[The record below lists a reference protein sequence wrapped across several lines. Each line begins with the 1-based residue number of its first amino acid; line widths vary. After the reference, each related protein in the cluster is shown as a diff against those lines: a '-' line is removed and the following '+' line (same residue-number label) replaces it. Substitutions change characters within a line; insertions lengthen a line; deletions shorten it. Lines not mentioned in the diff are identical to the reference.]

1 MLTNYLT
8 IILRKLRKE
17 RLYTFVNLLGLTIG
31 LCAVL
36 LIGLFVNDELS
47 YDEFH
52 SDKDRM
58 FRVIRNSEQFGYG
71 GLIACDYVNSVA
83 EVAPQIEAYSRM
95 SRIDEQVLLESGDV
109 RLYSGDTYRVDHNFF
124 EFFDFHLLDGIPA
137 EVLKQPGT
145 AVISRSMARRMFGD
159 ENPVGKEL
167 RLDKERS
174 LMITGLAANPPA
186 NSHVRFDLLVA
197 ENGEFKNQF
206 ETMGYVSSLASYVRL
221 TPGYDLNAVTDQF
234 DQLRDKVSYAMFLD
248 DVEFQLIPLTQQH
261 LTPYYEY
268 DFFAKNDIR
277 FIYLFTG
284 IGLVIL
290 ILAVINYINLATAQ
304 ALRRS
309 KEIGLRKVIGA
320 NRSQLMIYQFLESIV
335 VTTMAFVLA
344 FALAER
350 ALPIYNDLLNKSI
363 TLNYLSLE
371 FLFGVPAMG
380 IIIGVLAGAYPAFF
394 QSRFQAIRL
403 VNEQNTG
410 RGGKKNLR
418 RGLMLLQF
426 VVAGVLLLTSL
437 IMQSQMSYLKE
448 KDLGFDQDHLV
459 SIPLYED
466 SLYNGAYLKQQINSI
481 AGIKDVSVS
490 TWKMGGGTSS
500 GVFDG
505 KHNEG
510 EGAEYLRLEY
520 IAADKDYINTLGLR
534 VKESS
539 SSYREKGLQ
548 QGEVVVSQKLIDTF
562 DWNEN
567 PVGRKVY
574 NFDNQEF
581 TIVAVVEDF
590 YVRPL
595 TTEVRAALVYLGS
608 EPRFENLILRIDAQS
623 YRAVLDKV
631 SPLYEETYQR
641 PFVYA
646 FVDDQ
651 MAQFYE
657 TELGQLRLFSIMT
670 SLAVFIALMGLLA
683 LTTYMTQQRQKEVSI
698 RKVLGASV
706 KELLLILN
714 KEHTWLTVI
723 AFAIAVPLSVYLMQ
737 GWLANFKYHIQL
749 GPSLF
754 VLAIIGFVT
763 LNVIITLVYT
773 LRVSKANPAHTLRN
787 E

>member
-8 IILRKLRKE
+8 IIIRKLRKE

-47 YDEFH
+47 YDKFH

-58 FRVIRNSEQFGYG
+58 FRVISNSEQFGFN
-71 GLIACDYVNSVA
+71 GLIACDYVESVA
-83 EVAPQIEAYSRM
+83 EIAPQIEAYSRI
-95 SRIDEQVLLESGDV
+95 SRIDEQVLLESGET
-109 RLYSGDTYRVDHNFF
+109 RLYSENTFLVDHNFF
-124 EFFDFHLLDGIPA
+124 EFFDFGLLDGMAA

-145 AVISRSMARRMFGD
+145 AVISRSMADRIFGNK
-159 ENPVGKEL
+159 NPVGKEL
-167 RLDKERS
+167 LLDKERS
-174 LMITGLAANPPA
+174 VLITGVAADPPA
-186 NSHVRFDLLVA
+186 NSHIRFDLLVA
-197 ENGEFKNQF
+197 QQEEFSNQF
-206 ETMGYVSSLASYVRL
+206 ENMGYVSSLISYIKL
-221 TPGYDLNAVTDQF
+221 TPGYDLSSVTGQF
-234 DQLRDKVSYAMFLD
+234 DQLRDKVAYAMFLD
-248 DVEFQLIPLTQQH
+248 DLVFQLVPLTEQH
-261 LTPYYEY
+261 LAPYYEY

-309 KEIGLRKVIGA
+309 KEIGLRRVIGA
-320 NRSQLMIYQFLESIV
+320 NRSQLMVYQFLESVV
-335 VTTMAFVLA
+335 VTTVAFVLA

-350 ALPIYNDLLNKSI
+350 ALPLYNDLLHKSI
-363 TLNYLSLE
+363 TLDYLSIE
-371 FLFGVPAMG
+371 FLLGVPAMG
-380 IIIGVLAGAYPAFF
+380 MVIGVLAGAYPAFF

-426 VVAGVLLLTSL
+426 TVAGVLLLTTL
-437 IMQSQMSYLKE
+437 IMQSQMGYLEE

-466 SLYNGAYLKQQINSI
+466 SVFNGAYLKQQVSGI

-500 GVFDG
+500 GVFSDR
-505 KHNEG
+505 HTEG

-534 VKESS
+534 VKASS
-539 SSYREKGLQ
+539 GAYREHGLQ
-548 QGEVVVSQKLIDTF
+548 PGDVAVSQKLIDTF
-562 DWNEN
+562 GWNEN
-567 PVGRKVY
+567 PIGRKVY
-574 NFDNQEF
+574 DYHNKEM
-581 TIVAVVEDF
+581 TIAAVVEDF

-608 EPRFENLILRIDAQS
+608 EPRFENLVLRIDAQN
-623 YRAVLDKV
+623 YRTVLDRV
-631 SPLYEETYQR
+631 GPLYEQSYKR

-651 MAQFYE
+651 KAQFYR
-657 TELGQLRLFSIMT
+657 TEFGQLRLFSIMT

-706 KELLLILN
+706 KELLLMLN

-723 AFAIAVPLSVYLMQ
+723 AFALAVPLSIYLMQ
-737 GWLANFKYHIQL
+737 DWLANFKYHVQL
-749 GPSLF
+749 GPALF
-754 VLAIIGFVT
+754 ALAIAGFIAI
-763 LNVIITLVYT
+763 NVIITLVYT